1 MVRKDIC
8 VTALAGLLCLLAPL
22 ALGQAVEELAAA
34 VTQDVGVILQ
44 LIPGDGRVIFLF
56 EERHDSALVQVEIAI
71 MLNRLYADYGLRHI
85 GLEGLAES
93 EGPLDCS
100 WAHRPPPYHP
110 GRPITPREDVIVQTL
125 QDGEISA
132 AEMMGLIYE
141 DVVVDGIDDAALYAI
156 PAPSGEAWSAPYN
169 YLYSI
174 ALAGMSQVERI
185 AWQALLDQGKEWEAF
200 QLAVSTDEFT
210 QRAFERLEDEVDVA
224 SPSELIALYGELR
237 AVAER
242 VGAELPPGAPEALD
256 RLAEYMETVDRRS
269 RALAENMLALVEAHP
284 EAPLAMCV
292 GAAHTD
298 RAVEA
303 FAAAGVS
310 VVAVRTRAQAEGTEA
325 GLLSAEA
332 FFRKHALLSVDP
344 DGWLGS
350 FLDGRTKPPP
360 VSREDWYKTGLA
372 IRELLQ
378 RVVEAAARAREK
390 RSAISLVRAAM
401 QGWAARWGDLLRRT
415 GILSRVTLLDASV
428 EGDPTVVLG
437 LIIRG
442 RSVVVTCRLAGPE
455 GLAASLAERLRLAR
469 GELWSQEPTQ
479 EETPTRPQRISSNTE
494 AIWTIAG

>member
-1 MVRKDIC
+1 MVRKGIC

-44 LIPGDGRVIFLF
+44 VIPGDERVIFLF

-85 GLEGLAES
+85 GLEGLAKS

-110 GRPITPREDVIVQTL
+110 GQPIGSREDVIVQTL

-210 QRAFERLEDEVDVA
+210 QSVFERLEDEVDYA
-224 SPSELIALYGELR
+224 PAEELIQLFAELR
-237 AVAER
+237 GKAEE
-242 VGAELPPGAPEALD
+242 VGAELAEGVAQGLD
-256 RLAEYMETVDRRS
+256 ECEEYLGVVSERS
-269 RALAENMLALVEAHP
+269 AALAENMLELAAAHP
-284 EAPLAMCV
+284 GAPLAMQV
-292 GAAHTD
+292 GAMHTD
-298 RAVEA
+298 RVAEVL
-303 FAAAGVS
+303 AAGGAT
-310 VVAVRTRAQAEGTEA
+310 VVVVRTQAQAEGSEA
-325 GLLSAEA
+325 GLLDPEA
-332 FFRKHALLSVDP
+332 YRRKQQGLSVDP

-378 RVVEAAARAREK
+378 QVVEAAARAREK

-428 EGDPTVVLG
+428 EGDLTVVLG

-442 RSVVVTCRLAGPE
+442 RSVVVTCRLAGPDV
-455 GLAASLAERLRLAR
+455 LAASLAERLRLAR